1 MVDVSLS
8 VGHRVLRAM
17 ARALRSGR
25 ALGLLGVALPVLAGC
40 GEKNAYVPPPP
51 PKVVVAQ
58 PLQQDVPLYVELTGN
73 TKAFN
78 EVKLE
83 ARVQGFLEQI
93 KYVDGAAVKKGD
105 LLFVIQQSTY
115 QAQLDQAKATLEAN
129 KASQA
134 NAQVEYSRQSTLGQQ
149 QFASQSRVDDAKT
162 KLAETSA
169 AVLGA
174 QANLEV
180 ANINL
185 GYTEVTAPFDG
196 IASRHLVSVGA
207 LVGYAG
213 PTELASVVQ
222 IDPIYVY
229 FEVSETVVQRVKE
242 ALSRLGKSARDL
254 REQRRRAP
262 PRHVR
267 ARSRSDPAS
276 GPGAARS
283 RHGDRYEPARALCS
297 GRQQRQRGRAT
308 HGHHRPSRQRAPRDR
323 VGTQARRF
331 GRHRRRPARDPRQQG
346 RSRQAENDSA
356 RRGRIVP
363 PGHDLRQQGL
373 CVAKRTYGN
382 LMFSRFFIERPVLSN
397 VLAMVFVLIGL
408 VSLARLPIS
417 QYPNVVPP
425 TISVTTRY
433 PGASAKTV
441 MDTVAL
447 PIEQQVNGV
456 AGMLYMQST
465 SASDGSYQLIVTFA
479 IGTDPNMAQVLVQN
493 RVAWALAQL
502 PQAVGAQ
509 GVITQMKA
517 TSVLEFVTLTSP
529 DKRYD
534 SLFLTN
540 YGVINIE
547 NELARLPGIG
557 NVTIFGAGAYAM
569 RVWMDPNQLQSRELT
584 PTDVINAIKNQ
595 SQEVSAGMIGMPPQ
609 ATGQNFQY
617 TVDVTGRFND
627 PDDFENIVVKIDS
640 QTGALT
646 RIKDV
651 GRVEIGA
658 QTYSQAFNLNN
669 APSAGI
675 GIFLLPN
682 ANAITVAGEV
692 RAKMEELKK
701 AFPPGLTYVVP
712 YDTTIFVQASIK
724 EVWITLFEAGILVL
738 IVIMVFLQDWKAML
752 VPATTVPVTIIGAF
766 AAMAALGFTVNL
778 STLFAIVL
786 AIGIVVDDAIVI
798 VEGVARHMEDGLS
811 GREAAVK
818 AMSELFGPV
827 IGITLVLM
835 SVFLPAAFMPG
846 LTGQMYQQFALVI
859 AATALISAINAATL
873 KPTQCALWLRP
884 PVPPDQRNFFFRGF
898 NKVYDSAEHW
908 YAALIRRM
916 VSVSPLM
923 VMVALALIGVAF
935 WGMTRVPT
943 AFIPNEDQGY
953 LMVNVQ
959 MPDGAS
965 LERTNRALAQV
976 SDIAKATPGVVNV
989 ITISGISVLDNN
1001 ATLPSAGVAYVMLD
1015 DWSVREKAKGQD
1027 LISLFKTL
1035 TAKFDAQLLEAA
1047 TTVIPPP
1054 PIQGIGNAGGFTLIV
1069 QVKDGSVDFNKLQN
1083 VTNTFIAD
1091 AAAQSMVQRI
1101 FTSFRAT
1108 APQIYLNVDRYKA
1121 EKLGVTVGQVF
1132 SALEDYLGSSYV
1144 AQFNKFGQVFQ
1155 VYVQAESRF
1164 RARPNDLLDFK
1175 IRTPAGQ
1182 MVPLGTLVEMSNTQG
1197 PALIGLYNLYPA
1209 ATISGQQAQAY
1220 SSGQVMDLMEQIA
1233 NHTLPPGMGYEWTAM
1248 SYQEKIVGNQI
1259 YYVFA
1264 LAVLLVYF
1272 VLAGQYESWF
1282 QPISVILAVPLALL
1296 GTVGALILLGIA
1308 NNLYTQ
1314 IGLILLIAL
1323 ASKNAILI
1331 VEFARELRHEGK
1343 SILDSAVDAA
1353 RARFRPIIM
1362 TSFAFIL
1369 GVLPL
1374 VIATGAGANARRSI
1388 GIAVFSGM
1396 LASTCLAVLFVPS
1409 FYVVVRRFE
1418 EWRMARSAAKTP
1430 RKPEA
1435 TAAPA

>member
-1 MVDVSLS
+1 
-8 VGHRVLRAM
+8 
-17 ARALRSGR
+17 
-25 ALGLLGVALPVLAGC
+25 
-40 GEKNAYVPPPP
+40 
-51 PKVVVAQ
+51 
-58 PLQQDVPLYVELTGN
+58 
-73 TKAFN
+73 
-78 EVKLE
+78 
-83 ARVQGFLEQI
+83 
-93 KYVDGAAVKKGD
+93 
-105 LLFVIQQSTY
+105 
-115 QAQLDQAKATLEAN
+115 
-129 KASQA
+129 
-134 NAQVEYSRQSTLGQQ
+134 
-149 QFASQSRVDDAKT
+149 
-162 KLAETSA
+162 
-169 AVLGA
+169 
-174 QANLEV
+174 
-180 ANINL
+180 
-185 GYTEVTAPFDG
+185 
-196 IASRHLVSVGA
+196 
-207 LVGYAG
+207 
-213 PTELASVVQ
+213 
-222 IDPIYVY
+222 
-229 FEVSETVVQRVKE
+229 
-242 ALSRLGKSARDL
+242 
-254 REQRRRAP
+254 
-262 PRHVR
+262 
-267 ARSRSDPAS
+267 
-276 GPGAARS
+276 
-283 RHGDRYEPARALCS
+283 
-297 GRQQRQRGRAT
+297 
-308 HGHHRPSRQRAPRDR
+308 
-323 VGTQARRF
+323 
-331 GRHRRRPARDPRQQG
+331 
-346 RSRQAENDSA
+346 
-356 RRGRIVP
+356 
-363 PGHDLRQQGL
+363 
-373 CVAKRTYGN
+373 
-382 LMFSRFFIERPVLSN
+382 MFSRFFIERPVLSN

-1083 VTNTFIAD
+1083 VTNTVIAD

-1220 SSGQVMDLMEQIA
+1220 SSGQVMDLMEQIT

-1296 GTVGALILLGIA
+1296 GTVGALTLLGIA

-1331 VEFARELRHEGK
+1331 VEYAREKRAEGRE
-1343 SILDSAVDAA
+1343 IVEAAVEAA
-1353 RARFRPIIM
+1353 RLRFRPILM

-1369 GVLPL
+1369 GVVPL